1 MMKRAEDFKNASGE
15 KKKDFVLNSITSMFD
30 LNREVDLNREEKLM
44 LFYLVEL
51 IIQLDKNKI
60 KIQNATKKCCW

>member
-1 MMKRAEDFKNASGE
+1 MMKRAEDLKNASGE
-15 KKKDFVLNSITSMFD
+15 RKKDFVLNSITSMFS
-30 LNREVDLNREEKLM
+30 LNREEKLI
-44 LFYLVEL
+44 LFYLIEL

>member
-15 KKKDFVLNSITSMFD
+15 KKKDFVLNSITSMF
-30 LNREVDLNREEKLM
+30 DLNREEKLM